1 METKLNRK
9 FRIIIESFD
18 SSLLNSAS
26 AMINECLK
34 DLEIKAI
41 GPIYLPTKKKIYC
54 VLRSTHVNKD
64 AREHLEIRIYKRI
77 MDVYP
82 NNWKTMGNI
91 VNLDLPAGVKATIK

>member
-82 NNWKTMGNI
+82 TNWKTMGNI

>member
-54 VLRSTHVNKD
+54 VLKYN
-64 AREHLEIRIYKRI
+64 
-77 MDVYP
+77 
-82 NNWKTMGNI
+82 
-91 VNLDLPAGVKATIK
+91 